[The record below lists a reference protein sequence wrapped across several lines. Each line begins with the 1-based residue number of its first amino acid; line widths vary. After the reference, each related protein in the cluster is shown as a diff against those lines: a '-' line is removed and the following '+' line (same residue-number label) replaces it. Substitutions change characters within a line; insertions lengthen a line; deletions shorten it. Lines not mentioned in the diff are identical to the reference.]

1 MAAQKSYP
9 AAKRS
14 YQTPEARGGGQEKLS
29 HVQGAVAAQAQEGPE
44 ELLHVQGRGGSH
56 EEMFL
61 LQGKE
66 QRLHFA
72 GAALKRELILKIR
85 QTQVR

>member
-1 MAAQKSYP
+1 M
-9 AAKRS
+9 AKRS
-14 YQTPEARGGGQEKLS
+14 YHMSKERWLHRCRK
-29 HVQGAVAAQAQEGPE
+29 AQRSYSMFK
-44 ELLHVQGRGGSH
+44 VRGGSQ